1 MDTPMLE
8 PDRRWYRNPDLI
20 ASSLLV
26 VLGVLFFADVLFTS
40 KNFYF
45 RDILNFH
52 YPLRKV
58 LITLIDDR
66 SCSPVP
72 LCSERVLLERVD
84 GYRTK
89 RSAVCNHADRA
100 RRRQGSIYGALEIGL
115 CGVKVRGTV
124 GPHLTT

>member
-8 PDRRWYRNPDLI
+8 PDSRWYRNPDLI

-26 VLGVLFFADVLFTS
+26 ALGVLFFADVLFTS

-45 RDILNFH
+45 HDILNFH

-89 RSAVCNHADRA
+89 RSAVCNPATPPTTKAGKYLRGLGDRVVWCK
-100 RRRQGSIYGALEIGL
+100 S
-115 CGVKVRGTV
+115 
-124 GPHLTT
+124 